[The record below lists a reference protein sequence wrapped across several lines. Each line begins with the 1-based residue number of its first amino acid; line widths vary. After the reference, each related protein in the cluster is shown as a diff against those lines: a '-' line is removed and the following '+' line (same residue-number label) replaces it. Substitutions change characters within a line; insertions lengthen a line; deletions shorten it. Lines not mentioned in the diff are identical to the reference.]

1 MQALQLSKC
10 VNMGLSARGL
20 KVWEGNHS
28 LLRKFFLKY
37 ICLACCTKD
46 LFYNFLFL
54 SLNIFVTWKCSLFQ
68 LTVIHPRAEPG
79 HEADPKP
86 ALEPVNHAQVHD
98 HKVEFKEAK
107 VRAAGFMDNG
117 LGEGT
122 EAIAKTSASKSF
134 IFNFVNWY

>member
-1 MQALQLSKC
+1 MFYWRFVL
-10 VNMGLSARGL
+10 
-20 KVWEGNHS
+20 
-28 LLRKFFLKY
+28 FIFL
-37 ICLACCTKD
+37 
-46 LFYNFLFL
+46 L
-54 SLNIFVTWKCSLFQ
+54 SLNIFVTRKCSLFQ

-134 IFNFVNWY
+134 IFLICELILEYYFCELILKYYFCECVRIHSFFPRL